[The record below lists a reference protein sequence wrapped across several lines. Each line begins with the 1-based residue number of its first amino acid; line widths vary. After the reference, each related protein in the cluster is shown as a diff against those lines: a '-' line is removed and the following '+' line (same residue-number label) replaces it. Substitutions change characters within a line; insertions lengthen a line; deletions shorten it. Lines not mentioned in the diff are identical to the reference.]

1 MVPFTFSIFFQ
12 VKFFTATDGC
22 GTGCVVTEPF
32 DRSIGYEVAF
42 SVLYMASLTLP
53 SYWRTVLKDTYT
65 FEARPLI

>member
-42 SVLYMASLTLP
+42 SVSEYISAGDGM
-53 SYWRTVLKDTYT
+53 SY
-65 FEARPLI
+65 